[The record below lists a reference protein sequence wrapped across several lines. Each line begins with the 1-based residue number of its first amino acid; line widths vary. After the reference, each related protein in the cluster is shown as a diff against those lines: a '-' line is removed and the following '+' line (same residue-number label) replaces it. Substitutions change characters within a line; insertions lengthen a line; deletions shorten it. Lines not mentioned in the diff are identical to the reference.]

1 MKYSIVCASLLLL
14 CGSMFAQRGGK
25 NPNRNIPIAPPGP
38 GMAPNNTGN
47 VFLSGTVAMDD
58 GTKLTEPAAIQSVCR
73 GQKHTE
79 TYTDSH
85 GNFSFEIGRSVNAN
99 SAGLSDADTSW
110 ANSGPNRARS
120 LQDCEL
126 QASLAGF
133 TSDSVTLATKVSMG
147 ESANV
152 GRIVL
157 HRIAKVEGLTIS
169 ATTAAAPGPAR
180 KAYEKGCKHE
190 AKNEWDQAEESLKKA
205 VEVYP
210 RYAIAWFELGRV
222 QQHQNDAEAAR
233 HSFQQSIGADPG
245 YANPYRNLA
254 QLAAIAK
261 QWTEVVELTTKLLA
275 LNAVNFPDAWFLNS
289 VAHYEQQHLEDAEKS
304 ARQGLRIDADHHIPK
319 LEFLLGVVL
328 ADRHNYDE
336 AVVHLR
342 RYLQLIP
349 AGNEADTI
357 RKQLSQFEQLATPQP
372 STAANQK

>member
-1 MKYSIVCASLLLL
+1 
-14 CGSMFAQRGGK
+14 MFAQRGGK
-25 NPNRNIPIAPPGP
+25 NPNRNIPIAPPVP
-38 GMAPNNTGN
+38 GLAPNNTGN
-47 VFLSGTVAMDD
+47 IFLSGRVAMDD
-58 GTKLTEPAAIQSVCR
+58 GTRLTEPVAIQSVCR

-79 TYTDSH
+79 AYTDSH
-85 GNFSFEIGRSVNAN
+85 GNFNFEIGRSVNAN
-99 SAGLSDADTSW
+99 SAGLSDADTDW
-110 ANSGPNRARS
+110 ATSGPNRTRS

-133 TSDSVTLATKVSMG
+133 TSESVTLATKTSMG
-147 ESANV
+147 ESADI
-152 GRIVL
+152 GRILL

-169 ATTAAAPGPAR
+169 ATTAAAPGAAK

-190 AKNEWDQAEESLKKA
+190 AKNEWDEAEASLKKA

-222 QQHQNDAEAAR
+222 QQHKSDAEAAR

-261 QWTEVVELTTKLLA
+261 QWTEVVDLTTKLLA

-289 VAHYEQQHLEDAEKS
+289 VAHYQQQHLEDAEKS
-304 ARQGLRIDADHHIPK
+304 ARQGLRVDSDHHIPK

-336 AVVHLR
+336 AAVHLR
-342 RYLQLIP
+342 RYLELIP
-349 AGNEADTI
+349 AGTETDNI
-357 RKQLSQFEQLATPQP
+357 RKQLAQVEQLAAARPAP
-372 STAANQK
+372 ANQK